1 MKILSLTAGVP
12 GSGKST
18 WIKENKPDAIIISRD
33 AIRFSLLK
41 DDDDY
46 FAREDEVLKI
56 FYSTI
61 QEAID
66 ANDDKE
72 VIVDATHLNQK
83 SRDGLF
89 NNLNL
94 NNVDWY
100 RIYYFN
106 VDIKTCIERNNQRSG
121 RALVPE
127 NVIKR
132 MSYGLKYP
140 KDERFNEIIVINKDG
155 VAKEV

>member
-18 WIKENKPDAIIISRD
+18 WIKENKPDAVIISRD

-41 DDDDY
+41 DDEDY
-46 FAREDEVLKI
+46 FAHEDEVLEI

-83 SRDGLF
+83 SRNSLF

-100 RIYYFN
+100 KIYYFN

-127 NVIKR
+127 DVIKR

-140 KDERFNEIIVINKDG
+140 KDERFDEIIVINKDG
-155 VAKEV
+155 KEN